1 VNDKTLPVPVDPL
14 DRAILDLLCKLPL
27 LWGTID
33 SDALTATEL
42 EALRLMTRAGLVEE
56 RIRFWGRM
64 DGFPQIVEMQFCVC
78 GQCPRSDLVRQLLQ
92 TVPGW
97 LDANGRTRGRFKLE
111 QDGVVGVRLTTLGE
125 QTRDGYDSSS
135 PDSRSSVLAL
145 VRGTGPMGVSSTAV
159 GGRVYVE
166 YCRVETV
173 QEGDSQKQ
181 GAVLAAAQAT
191 ASVGDITVHNQ
202 IVVDPGALADM
213 VAERLSEQPAARKG
227 GKSPGGSAT
236 PAAEKAAKKQPWV
249 DDAPEYLPLTAAAKL
264 IDNRLS
270 LPVLSKLLSP
280 RGKIR
285 YMRKGHRSK
294 VHVADFRRYMQG
306 QQSDP
311 EWAKNLAVYY
321 TAAGKGDM
329 RFFWHC
335 PQCGADRPENSSA
348 KIDCPK
354 CKVECKLIRK
364 APPKPRR

>member
-27 LWGTID
+27 RWARL
-33 SDALTATEL
+33 DADELTATEQ
-42 EALRLMTRAGLVEE
+42 EALQLLTRAGLAEE
-56 RIRFWGRM
+56 RIRIRARM
-64 DGFPQIVEMQFCVC
+64 DGFPQTVHMQFRVS
-78 GQCPRSDLVRQLLQ
+78 GEYRRADLVNRVLQ
-92 TVPGW
+92 AVPGW
-97 LDANGRTRGRFKLE
+97 LDANGRRCGRLGLE
-111 QDGVVGVRLTTLGE
+111 SDGVVAARLTDQGE
-125 QTRDGYDSSS
+125 QARQDYEHNS
-135 PDSRSSVLAL
+135 PGNPSFVLAI
-145 VRGTGPMGVSSTAV
+145 VKGRGPMGVPRSGVSGTV
-159 GGRVYVE
+159 QVE
-166 YCRVETV
+166 SCRVETGQV
-173 QEGDSQKQ
+173 GHSQKR

-202 IVVDPGALADM
+202 IVVDPGAIAEM
-213 VAERLSEQPAARKG
+213 VSKKMSGQPAARKG
-227 GKSPGGSAT
+227 GKASSGSGAPT
-236 PAAEKAAKKQPWV
+236 AEKTAKKQPWV

-285 YMRKGHRSK
+285 YMRKGRRSK

-306 QQSDP
+306 RQSDP
-311 EWAKNLAVYY
+311 EWSKNLAVYY

>member
-1 VNDKTLPVPVDPL
+1 
-14 DRAILDLLCKLPL
+14 
-27 LWGTID
+27 
-33 SDALTATEL
+33 
-42 EALRLMTRAGLVEE
+42 
-56 RIRFWGRM
+56 
-64 DGFPQIVEMQFCVC
+64 
-78 GQCPRSDLVRQLLQ
+78 
-92 TVPGW
+92 
-97 LDANGRTRGRFKLE
+97 
-111 QDGVVGVRLTTLGE
+111 
-125 QTRDGYDSSS
+125 
-135 PDSRSSVLAL
+135 
-145 VRGTGPMGVSSTAV
+145 MGVSSAAV
-159 GGRVYVE
+159 EGWVYVE

-181 GAVLAAAQAT
+181 GAALAAAQAT

-202 IVVDPGALADM
+202 IVVAPGAIADM

-227 GKSPGGSAT
+227 GKSSAGSVT
-236 PAAEKAAKKQPWV
+236 PAAEKAAKKQPWA

-285 YMRKGHRSK
+285 YMRKGRRSK
-294 VHVADFRRYMQG
+294 VHVADFRMYMQG
-306 QQSDP
+306 RQSDP

-335 PQCGADRPENSSA
+335 PQCGADRPENSNA

-354 CKVECKLIRK
+354 CKVECQLIRK